1 VFDGLPWYRTGDL
14 VCEAADGVLTFVGR
28 LKRFVKLGGEMISLP
43 AIEAVLEAQYARD
56 TDEGP
61 ILAVTA
67 LGEEDR
73 PEIVLFTV
81 KDLEREA
88 VNAAIRQAGLS
99 GLHNVRRVVRLDAL
113 PLLGTGKVDYRAL
126 AGIGPVETP

>member
-1 VFDGLPWYRTGDL
+1 
-14 VCEAADGVLTFVGR
+14 VLTFIGR
-28 LKRFVKLGGEMISLP
+28 LKRFIKLGGEMISLP
-43 AIEAVLEAQYARD
+43 AIEAVLEAQYSLD

-61 ILAVTA
+61 VLAVAA

-81 KDLEREA
+81 KDLDREA

-126 AGIGPVETP
+126 ASGQ